1 MSAALMTNLGRDL
14 RRLVLLGGASGLTD
28 AELLERFLTLRDEAA
43 FESLVRRH
51 GPMVLAVCRRVLH
64 HDQDAEDAFQATFL
78 VLVRKAA
85 TIWPRHMLPNWLFG
99 VAYRT
104 ALAAKTA
111 AARRRLRERQA
122 NPMISTDAP
131 VTDLW
136 RDLRPILDEELSH
149 LPNKYRVPIVLCDLE
164 GKSRQE
170 AARQLGWLPG
180 TLSGRLARA
189 RGLLAKRLTRRGLTI
204 SGTVLAVA
212 FGQNL
217 ATASVPPSLLA
228 STIKVSLMMAAG
240 KGAAALISANVIAL
254 TQGVLRTMMMTKIKV
269 VAVAFLTLG
278 VSIAGAGRLAYQAM
292 DRQPPFFRDGCHI
305 RTGGHFQRP

>member
-111 AARRRLRERQA
+111 AARRRMKESQVI
-122 NPMISTDAP
+122 PMPPSDVP
-131 VTDLW
+131 DLW
-136 RDLRPILDEELSH
+136 HDLRPILDEELSH

-189 RGLLAKRLTRRGLTI
+189 RAILAKRLTRRGLTL
-204 SGTVLAVA
+204 SGACLAGVL
-212 FGQNL
+212 GPNL
-217 ATASVPPSLLA
+217 ASASVPPSLLSA
-228 STIKVSLMMAAG
+228 TVKVSLMMAAG

-254 TQGVLRTMMMTKIKV
+254 TQG
-269 VAVAFLTLG
+269 
-278 VSIAGAGRLAYQAM
+278 
-292 DRQPPFFRDGCHI
+292 
-305 RTGGHFQRP
+305 

>member
-1 MSAALMTNLGRDL
+1 
-14 RRLVLLGGASGLTD
+14 
-28 AELLERFLTLRDEAA
+28 
-43 FESLVRRH
+43 
-51 GPMVLAVCRRVLH
+51 MVLAVCRRVLH

-85 TIWPRHMLPNWLFG
+85 TIWPRHMLPNWLLG

-111 AARRRLRERQA
+111 AAGRRLRERQA

-131 VTDLW
+131 VNELW

-149 LPNKYRVPIVLCDLE
+149 LPSKYRVPIVLCDLE

-189 RGLLAKRLTRRGLTI
+189 RAMLAKRLTRRGLTV
-204 SGTVLAVA
+204 SGGVLAGA
-212 FGQNL
+212 LAQNL
-217 ATASVPPSLLA
+217 PSASAPPSLLA
-228 STIKVSLMMAAG
+228 GPVKSSLLMPAG
-240 KGAAALISANVIAL
+240 QPANV
-254 TQGVLRTMMMTKIKV
+254 
-269 VAVAFLTLG
+269 
-278 VSIAGAGRLAYQAM
+278 
-292 DRQPPFFRDGCHI
+292 
-305 RTGGHFQRP
+305 